1 MHEMSLVQGVVELCL
16 EHAGGRRVTSVTLVI
31 GDLAGVEP
39 EAMSFCFEA
48 ATSGTLLDGAQ
59 LVMERIPAQGE
70 CGECGAAFVC
80 SRWATPCPVCGSLT
94 VACSGGDEL
103 RVKELEVE

>member
-16 EHAGGRRVTSVTLVI
+16 EHATGRRVTSVTLVI

-39 EAMSFCFEA
+39 EAMAFCFEA
-48 ATSGTLLDGAQ
+48 ATSGTLLDGAR
-59 LVMERIPAQGE
+59 LVMERVPARGE
-70 CGECGAAFVC
+70 CGECGATFDC
-80 SRWATPCPVCGSLT
+80 CRWATPCPECGSLA
-94 VACSGGDEL
+94 VSCDGGDEM